1 MSAGHSSQKV
11 CYARRM
17 DSPSCSLRSR
27 RTLCTKLFCGAV
39 ALLAACS
46 RGGEAPDG
54 AHPDAA
60 LPKPA
65 DLAVPAYDLTPPESL
80 RLLKTF
86 SGCPSEMFESLPLGD
101 DFDSQTQLDSGW
113 QWQNDGRFPRPR
125 LDGGSLI
132 FGPHNLNPAE
142 WWNNWTP
149 VRSLAEFGDVLYCV
163 RYRIKPPSGVAPG
176 DSVFNTSIRGES
188 GGMNIVLDPLSS
200 VVVLNTRTTDTTWV
214 EHGRA
219 GMTFKLDTEQTIEIA
234 LYGRG
239 SHYYGEVK
247 NLDSGE
253 VVGMSANYADLPAQ
267 GVVGMLGW
275 RLKYPLYVDR
285 AAVGTPSTR
294 ARNILSDK

>member
-1 MSAGHSSQKV
+1 M
-11 CYARRM
+11 
-17 DSPSCSLRSR
+17 
-27 RTLCTKLFCGAV
+27 
-39 ALLAACS
+39 LLAACS
-46 RGGEAPDG
+46 RGGEVPDGERPDG
-54 AHPDAA
+54 AVGRP
-60 LPKPA
+60 P
-65 DLAVPAYDLTPPESL
+65 DLTPPSVDLTPAEPL
-80 RLLKTF
+80 RLLKAF
-86 SGCPSEMFESLPLGD
+86 SGCPSEMFDTLPLSD
-101 DFDSQTQLDSGW
+101 DFDSQARLDSGW
-113 QWQNDGRFPRPR
+113 QWQNDGRFPKPR

-149 VRSLAEFGDVLYCV
+149 VRSLAEFGEVLYCV
-163 RYRIKPPSGVAPG
+163 RYRIKPPSGADPS

-188 GGMNIVLDPLSS
+188 GGMNIVLDPLSG
-200 VVVLNTRTTDTTWV
+200 VAVLNTRTTDTTWV

-219 GMTFKLDTEQTIEIA
+219 RMTFKLDSEQTIEIA

-253 VVGMSANYADLPAQ
+253 VVAMSTHYADLPAQ

-285 AAVGTPSTR
+285 AAAGTPSAR
-294 ARNILSDK
+294 ARDILGDK